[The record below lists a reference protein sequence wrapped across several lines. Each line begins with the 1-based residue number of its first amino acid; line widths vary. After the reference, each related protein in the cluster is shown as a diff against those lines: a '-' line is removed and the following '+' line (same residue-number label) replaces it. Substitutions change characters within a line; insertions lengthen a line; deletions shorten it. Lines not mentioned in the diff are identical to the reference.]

1 MSDTAA
7 AQTTEPGL
15 KGSVSA
21 VEPDRL
27 ERVVARRS
35 AETRATVPTVEF
47 TTVVNMD
54 AAVEREAELGCGA
67 AALLIRAVAH
77 SLGSVPRVNGAY
89 RDGRY
94 ELYSRINVGVT
105 IIEQGVYAT
114 PTIFDADEK
123 TELEIAEELTGYR
136 ARARDG
142 ELRPAELAGATFTV
156 IDFSAYDVL
165 ALTPMIIAP
174 QAGALAAGPIREV
187 PVIRRG
193 EVVAGR
199 EMQLALSVDHRIL
212 HGHHAAAFL
221 EEVKAQLEEP
231 PR

>member
-1 MSDTAA
+1 M
-7 AQTTEPGL
+7 
-15 KGSVSA
+15 
-21 VEPDRL
+21 RRWN
-27 ERVVARRS
+27 ERR
-35 AETRATVPTVEF
+35 
-47 TTVVNMD
+47 
-54 AAVEREAELGCGA
+54 
-67 AALLIRAVAH
+67 LLIRAVAH

-105 IIEQGVYAT
+105 IIEQGIYAT

-193 EVVAGR
+193 EVVPGR